1 MKVKEISEIDDV
13 CNFIKSNKERFLKGF
28 IRFTDKFGDNWKCPN
43 GNLERY
49 VLLMH
54 QQNGVDPVGMSFH
67 STKDFLM
74 KKHILLFPKVYFTL

>member
-28 IRFTDKFGDNWKCPN
+28 IRFTDKWKCSN

-54 QQNGVDPVGMSFH
+54 QQNGVDPVDMSFH

-74 KKHILLFPKVYFTL
+74 KKHILLFPKVCFTL